1 MDQYSD
7 DLDKIEVFP
16 QGKVFRVLYD
26 GVMRCLR
33 VVARTRDAFE
43 ELRNVFSVENKSAF
57 FSQQYGYRGEPR
69 LYNINK
75 FGFFLPGLVYDILQW
90 IKTQYGT
97 LNVVAISKN
106 CSRYLSDE
114 LKPLRS
120 RLSSRFELS
129 NIANDSGVNRSR
141 D

>member
-1 MDQYSD
+1 MDQYFD

-43 ELRNVFSVENKSAF
+43 ELRNAFSVENKSAF